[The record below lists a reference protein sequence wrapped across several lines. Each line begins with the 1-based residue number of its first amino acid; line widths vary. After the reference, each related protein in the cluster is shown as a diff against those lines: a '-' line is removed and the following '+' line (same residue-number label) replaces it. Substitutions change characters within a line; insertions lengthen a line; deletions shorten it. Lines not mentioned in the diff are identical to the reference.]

1 MEKQERKS
9 NVTTKI
15 KKSTLAR
22 GKWQLSPTLRQYPAE
37 LSQTWAIVRKA
48 EGRVITSSSGLR
60 GVPTVM
66 EQELR
71 AHWWQQDVTFKTGV
85 GILAVEYSRYMYPV
99 YGTQTYGTATLQRCK
114 KSSQW
119 MGEVPCLTVAL
130 LRSSHPYLSAGGA
143 TAVGYSCLSVCRAVS
158 LKKWSLSHPQ
168 FLNKTTV

>member
-60 GVPTVM
+60 GVPTVI

-99 YGTQTYGTATLQRCK
+99 YGTHRHMARPPCRDAK
-114 KSSQW
+114 KAVSGW
-119 MGEVPCLTVAL
+119 EKCRAL
-130 LRSSHPYLSAGGA
+130 LWHSFGA
-143 TAVGYSCLSVCRAVS
+143 HTRTFQQVE
-158 LKKWSLSHPQ
+158 PQ
-168 FLNKTTV
+168 Q